1 MEGRESS
8 DCLLVATRIDA
19 DRPTVGIVH
28 GDWRFVA
35 TRIDAVKRSPTS
47 ADTADCVRGEVSLPV
62 GTLTTMTDSIVV
74 YIHFPKNWSPSWRLN
89 TQSLRNPVL
98 VSSSIIPRI
107 QTSRS
112 KSSRRWFLTD

>member
-19 DRPTVGIVH
+19 DGRDS
-28 GDWRFVA
+28 GDWRFVT
-35 TRIDAVKRSPTS
+35 TRINAVKRSPTS
-47 ADTADCVRGEVSLPV
+47 ADTVDCVRGEVSLPV
-62 GTLTTMTDSIVV
+62 GTLTTMTDSI
-74 YIHFPKNWSPSWRLN
+74 YCSCIYTFPPKLESWRLN

-107 QTSRS
+107 QTNRS
-112 KSSRRWFLTD
+112 KSSRRTYTIIRP